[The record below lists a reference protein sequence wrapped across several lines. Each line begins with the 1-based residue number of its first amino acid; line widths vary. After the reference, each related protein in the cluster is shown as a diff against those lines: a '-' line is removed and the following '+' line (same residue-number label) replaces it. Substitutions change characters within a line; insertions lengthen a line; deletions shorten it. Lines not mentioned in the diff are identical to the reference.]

1 MYENSKTFRRVM
13 NKEYDH
19 SREYTPEIMGVEE
32 LIRKFVNTRRE
43 KITREEASQNM
54 ILLTDEGLV
63 YNPTTEYVESM
74 SLDEMARF
82 IYLSRV
88 PYIDATL
95 EMITGRVDHVFMSIS
110 ERDAHLLYSYGVSSH
125 TIRHFTKSSS
135 NSFIIELSM
144 LYCEYVYHA
153 METQRKLLQYCYTRL
168 YRHFLPIWKR
178 QEKERLVEKALKA
191 KQKAEAAE
199 LERIAQEEA
208 RKRRLARKV
217 FAPVSKEAKKALLD
231 YERILS
237 KRWNDQLEEEERH
250 CYFSWLAS
258 RPSRV
263 KKEVTEQEEPRQMD
277 PIDPVVAILTDPD
290 VKELIRTYKRIW
302 CKQPTLISAAGG
314 IGYGISVESKGYD
327 NYTIGLLDGPYPVE
341 SRYDDDDEYCYNIEY
356 WTSCGLDDL
365 K

>member
-13 NKEYDH
+13 NKEYDRN
-19 SREYTPEIMGVEE
+19 REYTPEIMGVEE

-43 KITREEASQNM
+43 KISREEASQNM

-63 YNPTTEYVESM
+63 YNPTTEYIESM

-110 ERDAHLLYSYGVSSH
+110 ERDARALWSWDVGKY
-125 TIRHFTKSSS
+125 TINHFTKSSS
-135 NSFIIELSM
+135 YSFVIELSM
-144 LYCEYVYHA
+144 LYCEYIYHA

-168 YRHFLPIWKR
+168 YRYFLPIWKR

-237 KRWNDQLEEEERH
+237 KRWNDQLEEEERR
-250 CYFSWLAS
+250 CYLSWLVS
-258 RPSRV
+258 RPTKVTKTEVVV
-263 KKEVTEQEEPRQMD
+263 KQEEPRQ
-277 PIDPVVAILTDPD
+277 IDPVVAILTDPD
-290 VKELIRTYKRIW
+290 VKELIKTYKRIW

-314 IGYGISVESKGYD
+314 IGYGLNVESKGYD
-327 NYTIGLLDGPYPVE
+327 NYTLGFLDEPYPIDN
-341 SRYDDDDEYCYNIEY
+341 RYEDDENNNEY
-356 WTSCGLDDL
+356 HIYDYWSLCD

>member
-13 NKEYDH
+13 NKEYDRN
-19 SREYTPEIMGVEE
+19 REYTPEIMGVEE

-43 KITREEASQNM
+43 KISREEASQNM

-63 YNPTTEYVESM
+63 YNPTTEYIESM

-95 EMITGRVDHVFMSIS
+95 EMITGRVDHVFTSIS
-110 ERDAHLLYSYGVSSH
+110 ERDARALWSWDVGKY
-125 TIRHFTKSSS
+125 TINHFTKSSS
-135 NSFIIELSM
+135 YSFVIELSM
-144 LYCEYVYHA
+144 LYCEYIYHA
-153 METQRKLLQYCYTRL
+153 METQRKLLQHCYTVL
-168 YRHFLPIWKR
+168 YRHFLPIWKK

-208 RKRRLARKV
+208 RKRRLSRKV

-237 KRWNDQLEEEERH
+237 KRWNDQLEEEEH
-250 CYFSWLAS
+250 DCYFRWLAS

-263 KKEVTEQEEPRQMD
+263 VAKTEVVVKQEKPRQ
-277 PIDPVVAILTDPD
+277 IDPVVAILTDPD
-290 VKELIRTYKRIW
+290 VKELIKTYKRIW

-314 IGYGISVESKGYD
+314 IGYGLNVESKGYD
-327 NYTIGLLDGPYPVE
+327 NYTLGFLDEPYPID
-341 SRYDDDDEYCYNIEY
+341 SRYEDENDNEY
-356 WTSCGLDDL
+356 HIYDYWSLLCD

>member
-13 NKEYDH
+13 NEEYDRN
-19 SREYTPEIMGVEE
+19 REYTPEIMGVEE

-63 YNPTTEYVESM
+63 YNPTTEYIESM

-95 EMITGRVDHVFMSIS
+95 EMITGRVDHVFMSMS

-153 METQRKLLQYCYTRL
+153 METQRKLLQHCYTVL

-199 LERIAQEEA
+199 LERISQEEA

-237 KRWNDQLEEEERH
+237 KRWNDQLEEEEH
-250 CYFSWLAS
+250 DCYFRWLAS

-263 KKEVTEQEEPRQMD
+263 KKEVVVKQEKPRQ
-277 PIDPVVAILTDPD
+277 IDPVVAILTDPD
-290 VKELIRTYKRIW
+290 VKELIKIYKRVW

-327 NYTIGLLDGPYPVE
+327 NYTIGLLDGPYPIDN
-341 SRYDDDDEYCYNIEY
+341 RYEDDENNNEY
-356 WTSCGLDDL
+356 HIYDYWSLCD

>member
-13 NKEYDH
+13 NKEYDRN
-19 SREYTPEIMGVEE
+19 REYTPEIMGVEE

-43 KITREEASQNM
+43 KISREEASQNM

-63 YNPTTEYVESM
+63 YNPTTEYIESM

-95 EMITGRVDHVFMSIS
+95 EMITGRVDHVFTSIS
-110 ERDAHLLYSYGVSSH
+110 ERDARALWSWDVGKY
-125 TIRHFTKSSS
+125 TINHFTKSSS
-135 NSFIIELSM
+135 YSFVIELSM

-168 YRHFLPIWKR
+168 YRYFLPIWKK

-191 KQKAEAAE
+191 KQKAEKAE

-237 KRWNDQLEEEERH
+237 KRWNDQLGEEEH
-250 CYFSWLAS
+250 DCYFRWLAS
-258 RPSRV
+258 RPTKVTKTEVVV
-263 KKEVTEQEEPRQMD
+263 KQEEPRQ
-277 PIDPVVAILTDPD
+277 IDPVVTILTDPD
-290 VKELIRTYKRIW
+290 VKELIKTYKRIW

-314 IGYGISVESKGYD
+314 IGYGLNVESKGYD
-327 NYTIGLLDGPYPVE
+327 NYTLGFLDEPYPID
-341 SRYDDDDEYCYNIEY
+341 SRYEDDENDNEY
-356 WTSCGLDDL
+356 HIYDYWSLCD